1 MAASLHPT
9 RWQSAILARLRT
21 HGRSPITALAREL
34 GVSGETVRRH
44 LRPLV
49 EDGVVVRLHGAVAL
63 PEIAEEPPFSRRM
76 LEREAEKR
84 AIAKLAADQ
93 VEDGWTLMIDAGS
106 TTAHVAEALLA
117 RRDLTVVTT
126 SPVIATTLLGRRGH
140 KVYLAGG
147 ELRAEIGAA
156 VGPEALALIREFRA
170 DAAILSIGG
179 IDPEAGLMDF
189 DLDESRIARAM
200 IDAAARTFVVA
211 DRTKHGTRA
220 RVRVCGL
227 ESIDELLTDA
237 PPPRALAEPLAV
249 AGVVVRIAS
258 PADSA

>member
-1 MAASLHPT
+1 
-9 RWQSAILARLRT
+9 
-21 HGRSPITALAREL
+21 
-34 GVSGETVRRH
+34 
-44 LRPLV
+44 
-49 EDGVVVRLHGAVAL
+49 
-63 PEIAEEPPFSRRM
+63 
-76 LEREAEKR
+76 
-84 AIAKLAADQ
+84 
-93 VEDGWTLMIDAGS
+93 MIDAGS
-106 TTAHVAEALLA
+106 TPAYVAEALLA

-147 ELRAEIGAA
+147 EPRAEIGAA
-156 VGPEALALIREFRA
+156 VGQEALALIGEFRA

-200 IDAAARTFVVA
+200 MDAAARTFVVA

-227 ESIDELLTDA
+227 DSIDELLTDA
-237 PPPRALAEPLAV
+237 PPPRALADPLA
-249 AGVVVRIAS
+249 APGVVVRIAP
-258 PADSA
+258 PAAGA